1 MKRLFRP
8 QIVVIGAIAVSL
20 LAWSAGAAV
29 AGSRGGSHVAVRNAE
44 SVHAASRAETSPEP
58 TEAPT
63 APAVEQNQ
71 AEEAAEEQN
80 EQAEAAED
88 ENENEDEQEA
98 ENPAP
103 AASPAAVM
111 SKTFNLVGGTVT
123 FSCSGSAISLVSAVP
138 NSGFSVET
146 EREDGNQEIKVKFE
160 SDAHK
165 SEIQTS
171 CVGGQVQATEIREES
186 D

>member
-20 LAWSAGAAV
+20 LAWSAGAAA

-44 SVHAASRAETSPEP
+44 SVHSASRAEATPEP

-80 EQAEAAED
+80 EQAEAPED
-88 ENENEDEQEA
+88 ENENEQEA
-98 ENPAP
+98 EAPAP
-103 AASPAAVM
+103 PAPPAAVT
-111 SKTFNLVGGTVT
+111 SKTFSLVGGTVT
-123 FSCSGSAISLVSAVP
+123 FSCTGSAISLVSAVP
-138 NSGFSVET
+138 NGGFSVET

-160 SDAHK
+160 SDAHR
-165 SEIQTS
+165 SEIRAS
-171 CVGGQVQATEIREES
+171 CVAGQVQASEIQEES

>member
-29 AGSRGGSHVAVRNAE
+29 AASRGGSHVAVRNAE
-44 SVHAASRAETSPEP
+44 SVHSASRAEATPEP
-58 TEAPT
+58 TAAPT
-63 APAVEQNQ
+63 APAVEQDQ

-80 EQAEAAED
+80 EQAEAPED
-88 ENENEDEQEA
+88 ENENENEQEVEA
-98 ENPAP
+98 PAP
-103 AASPAAVM
+103 PAPPAAVT
-111 SKTFNLVGGTVT
+111 SKTFSLVGGTVT
-123 FSCSGSAISLVSAVP
+123 FSCTGNAISLVSAVP

-146 EREDGNQEIKVKFE
+146 EREDGDQEIKVKFE

-165 SEIQTS
+165 SEIRAS
-171 CVGGQVQATEIREES
+171 CVAGQVQASEIQEES

>member
-20 LAWSAGAAV
+20 LAWSAGAA
-29 AGSRGGSHVAVRNAE
+29 AAASRGGSHVAVRNAE
-44 SVHAASRAETSPEP
+44 SVHSASRAEATPEP

-80 EQAEAAED
+80 EQAEAPED
-88 ENENEDEQEA
+88 ENENEQEA
-98 ENPAP
+98 EAPAP
-103 AASPAAVM
+103 PAPPAAM
-111 SKTFNLVGGTVT
+111 TSKTFSLVGGTVT
-123 FSCSGSAISLVSAVP
+123 FSCTGNAISLVSAVP

-146 EREDGNQEIKVKFE
+146 EREDGDQEIKVKFE

-165 SEIQTS
+165 SEIRAS
-171 CVGGQVQATEIREES
+171 CVAGQVEASEIQEES